1 MTEYTHPTI
10 AELLEELPDSFDADA
25 ITLVR
30 AAHAFAEEAHDG
42 QKRPSGELY
51 IEHNRSVAK
60 IMCQLDIEVNSVAAA
75 LLYDAGYAHTNKNI
89 EDLSNAFPA
98 TIVDLVVGIQNL
110 YDFAAEDSYQKHRE
124 GRALENIRRAI
135 LSIIEGDIH
144 IILVRMAICLQE
156 LRQAKGIDDAYRIEI
171 ATEAKNIYA
180 PLANRLGV
188 WQLKWEIEDLAF
200 RYLQRE
206 LYDDIADALKVQ
218 REERTRKIEQAT
230 KRLEEALQAID
241 VEAVVN
247 GRSKH
252 IYSIYRK
259 MQRKNIGI
267 QDVHD
272 VQALR
277 VIVEPHDLEQYDA
290 LPLHKKIEEDR
301 RLCYQALG
309 AVYSLWHPIAG
320 EFDDYIAIP
329 KPNGYQS
336 LHTAV
341 QDPENGDSLEVQI
354 RSVRM
359 HEAAERG
366 VAAHWAY
373 KEGGDD
379 HVSSFAQRRI
389 QSLRDLLSN
398 IEEKEAA
405 GDNGEAA
412 IHAESNDR
420 IYVYT
425 PKGDVKDL
433 LPNSTPIDFAY
444 AIHTGVGHRCRGAKV
459 NGKWVALTHQLSSG
473 DRVEIITNK
482 KPQPSRDWASPT
494 LGYTTNPRTRTKVRQ
509 WFRQQDRDVS
519 IENGRQAIQ
528 LEIKKLGLTGKINI
542 ADIANA
548 LRYDDVND
556 LLAKVGF
563 GDVRMT
569 QVSSAITILR
579 QNLEPDDDDLLP
591 LLNPPTGKKP
601 KGITV
606 RGVSNL
612 STKMAGCCT
621 PIPPE
626 PIIGYITRYTGV
638 TIHRADCKE
647 VERITERER
656 LIEVDW
662 GEAAE
667 TFPIPI
673 VIEAYQRDKLI
684 EDFSNILRGQRITT
698 TKTKMMADGGIMSVY
713 MVVSVTSMEQLQWL
727 LDRFMAVPNVV
738 YAQRQQWS

>member
-1 MTEYTHPTI
+1 MTEYKHPTQ
-10 AELLEELPDSFDADA
+10 AELIDALPDSFDADA
-25 ITLVR
+25 IALVR
-30 AAHAFAEEAHDG
+30 AAHAFAETAHEG

-60 IMCQLDIEVNSVAAA
+60 IMCQLDIEANSIAAA
-75 LLYDAGYAHTNKNI
+75 LLYDVGYAHTNKSI
-89 EDLSNAFPA
+89 EDLTANFPPS
-98 TIVDLVVGIQNL
+98 IVALVVGIQNL

-156 LRQAKGIDDAYRIEI
+156 LRQAKEIDDDHRIEI
-171 ATEAKNIYA
+171 ATEAQNIYA

-188 WQLKWEIEDLAF
+188 WQLKWEMEDLAF

-206 LYDDIADALKVQ
+206 LYDDIATALKVQ
-218 REERTRKIEQAT
+218 REERTKKIEQAIS
-230 KRLEEALQAID
+230 RLEEALKAID
-241 VEAVVN
+241 VEAAVN

-267 QDVHD
+267 QGVYD
-272 VQALR
+272 VQAVR
-277 VIVEPHDLEQYDA
+277 VIVEPRDLEKYAA
-290 LPLHKKIEEDR
+290 LSTQEKVEEDR
-301 RLCYQALG
+301 RLCYQVLG
-309 AVYSLWHPIAG
+309 AVYSLWHPIPE
-320 EFDDYIAIP
+320 EFDDYISMP

-341 QDPENGDSLEVQI
+341 RDPESGDTLEVQI

-373 KEGGDD
+373 KEGGDT
-379 HVSSFAQRRI
+379 HVSAFAQRRI

-398 IEEKEAA
+398 IEEKEAEG
-405 GDNGEAA
+405 GDAKGAIGELN
-412 IHAESNDR
+412 SR

-425 PKGDVKDL
+425 PRGDVKDL
-433 LPNSTPIDFAY
+433 LAGSTPIDFAY
-444 AIHTGVGHRCRGAKV
+444 SIHTGVGHRCRGAKV
-459 NGKWVALTHQLSSG
+459 NDKWVALTHQLKSG
-473 DRVEIITNK
+473 DRVEILTNK
-482 KPQPSRDWASPT
+482 KPNPGRDWASPT
-494 LGYTTNPRTRTKVRQ
+494 LGYTANPRTRTKIRQ
-509 WFRQQDRDVS
+509 WFRQQDRGVS

-528 LEIKKLGLTGKINI
+528 LELKKLGLTGKINST
-542 ADIANA
+542 DIAKA
-548 LRYDDVND
+548 LRYDNVDD

-579 QNLEPDDDDLLP
+579 QNLEPDDDLLP
-591 LLNPPTGKKP
+591 LLNPPKAKKP

-606 RGVSNL
+606 HGVSNL
-612 STKMAGCCT
+612 STKMAGCCN

-684 EDFSNILRGQRITT
+684 EDLSNILRGQRITT
-698 TKTKMMADGGIMSVY
+698 SKTKMTTDGGIMSVY
-713 MVVSVTSMEQLQWL
+713 MVVAVTSMEQLQWL